1 MYLCYCSLYSN
12 AISSLCTEN
21 PVGSVVPRQA
31 GGYVIAEGTRF
42 AFVDWVKCSITA
54 VAHVNDKEK
63 PNTRFNDG
71 KVDPA
76 GRFFAGIAEITFY
89 SAYANYKKM

>member
-1 MYLCYCSLYSN
+1 MHSSENSIYYKIDSFKSL
-12 AISSLCTEN
+12 LCTEN
-21 PVGSVVPRQA
+21 LVGSVVPRQS

-42 AFVDWVKCSITA
+42 AFVDWVKRSITTA
-54 VAHVNDKEK
+54 APVDNQEK

-76 GRFFAGIAEITFY
+76 GRFYAGTV
-89 SAYANYKKM
+89 